1 MARGGGTSLLKG
13 RQIKRMATHV
23 YCCCPNAWVIIT
35 RAKVAARTPDSGLA
49 HYLPSTSSHSGCQ
62 KNFKIKRFHF
72 PISALLCVLDTG
84 GGFKNKRIRVKTQ
97 PSHREPKNDHHL
109 HARPN
114 PMAKKK
120 KKPIRHWVVAV
131 PVR

>member
-1 MARGGGTSLLKG
+1 
-13 RQIKRMATHV
+13 MATHV
-23 YCCCPNAWVIIT
+23 YCCCCPNAWVIIT

-49 HYLPSTSSHSGCQ
+49 IIFLQLHLILVA
-62 KNFKIKRFHF
+62 KNILKLKDL
-72 PISALLCVLDTG
+72 ISLFLLYFIVLDTG

-97 PSHREPKNDHHL
+97 PSHREQKNDRHL

-120 KKPIRHWVVAV
+120 KKGNSILGCCGV